1 LDFWI
6 SIREYLSRKFWIS
19 LIISLIVT
27 QGAIVFGAWLGTHAS
42 ESEAQEL
49 WNILDEQARE
59 VTWHDI
65 FFHNLSLSILTLIP
79 FIGVGF
85 MLFVMFSTGFVLGAV
100 SVVILP
106 GDSVTRL
113 ILVLFVT
120 FLFPGF
126 IIAFFEF
133 GAYTLL
139 LGEVLYITY
148 LALTRSGAKERLRK
162 HFWKTLLIYVV
173 MLLIGA
179 LIETALILA
188 QY

>member
-1 LDFWI
+1 M
-6 SIREYLSRKFWIS
+6 
-19 LIISLIVT
+19 
-27 QGAIVFGAWLGTHAS
+27 GALVCGAWLGTHAS

-59 VTWHDI
+59 TTWHDI
-65 FFHNLSLSILTLIP
+65 FFHNLSLSLITLIP

-85 MLFVMFSTGFVLGAV
+85 ILFVMFSTGFVLGAV
-100 SVVILP
+100 SIVILP
-106 GDSVTRL
+106 GDPLIRL

-126 IIAFFEF
+126 VVAFFEF
-133 GAYTLL
+133 GAYTVL
-139 LGEVLYITY
+139 LGEMLYITY
-148 LALTRSGAKERLRK
+148 LGLTKSGAKERLRK

-173 MLLIGA
+173 MLLIGS